1 MIGQYRKDVMKA
13 LESMLGKGYEISP
26 YDRRDNSGSVL
37 HGICIRR
44 TGEDVAPVL
53 YLEEIILYCIS
64 EKVPREHLPGVLL
77 QIYRQEEVPQDIA
90 DGLNDLVKQ
99 RDLVRIKLVSH
110 GANAE
115 ALESRPHRRF
125 LDLAV
130 VYYLDLEEHTG
141 IKDATAEVTDQ
152 VAEDLG
158 ITEGELYRLGMEKLL
173 DGGCEAM
180 ETADILRDVME
191 GEPEEDIR
199 KIGQELKGRADMS
212 VAHCRRQPFG
222 AACLLNTPFLQETA
236 GKKGSDLLIYP
247 SSIYEVIVLAYKD
260 WTDDQISPRVVQ
272 EINEKGLPREARLS
286 NSVYRYDREK
296 KEVSI
301 FRKGGPL

>member
-158 ITEGELYRLGMEKLL
+158 DHGRGTVPAGHGEAARWRMRGHG
-173 DGGCEAM
+173 DSRHTPGCHGRG
-180 ETADILRDVME
+180 TGRRH
-191 GEPEEDIR
+191 PE
-199 KIGQELKGRADMS
+199 
-212 VAHCRRQPFG
+212 
-222 AACLLNTPFLQETA
+222 
-236 GKKGSDLLIYP
+236 
-247 SSIYEVIVLAYKD
+247 D
-260 WTDDQISPRVVQ
+260 WTGAEGQGGHVR
-272 EINEKGLPREARLS
+272 GTLPQAAFWGSLPAEHTVPAGNSREEGQRPAHLS
-286 NSVYRYDREK
+286 QQH
-296 KEVSI
+296 I
-301 FRKGGPL
+301 